1 MYAFFILLI
10 LGVILLWFLLAFSY
24 KFLGKICLRIFS
36 DTKEAMKIKEISE
49 EKKGEN

>member
-24 KFLGKICLRIFS
+24 RFLGKVCLRIFS
-36 DTKEAMKIKEISE
+36 DAKKAIEIKEIKE
-49 EKKGEN
+49 ERKGDN

>member
-24 KFLGKICLRIFS
+24 RLLGKICLRIFS
-36 DTKEAMKIKEISE
+36 DAKKAMEIKETSE